1 MKKISSVYIAAL
13 AFGIVSCSTMQP
25 MKVNLGEQCFRC
37 QRTIGDTR
45 LAGERIAGFVEK
57 FRAPG
62 CMARHIVKNPG
73 DKGTTFVTD
82 FRTGIMLDA
91 NAAYYVP
98 FVIDENTGEQDYRAY
113 ARKTDADAA
122 ALELK
127 SETVR
132 WNAVLDRARAS

>member
-1 MKKISSVYIAAL
+1 MKRISAVCAAVV
-13 AFGIVSCSTMQP
+13 AFGALSCSTMQP
-25 MKVNLGEQCFRC
+25 VKVNLGEQCFRC

-62 CMARHIVKNPG
+62 CMAKYVVNNPG
-73 DKGTTFVTD
+73 DQGTTFVTD
-82 FRTGIMLDA
+82 FRTGTMLDA

-98 FVIDENTGEQDYRAY
+98 FVIDAPTGERDYRAY

-132 WNAVLDRARAS
+132 WNTVLDRARS